1 MSSSPFWSCASAH
14 QATHHGIGVC
24 LNGVRYLLLFKLTCC
39 VYTSLVLV
47 FGDCSCYVG
56 SRRAAPEAVNERD
69 FCESALIWLVTGFIL
84 LTPVFYPGKTLFTF
98 PVRSLIHI
106 LTSAA
111 LNAVGAWAP
120 LAAMKSGGRASIV
133 VPFIALYPLVV
144 VLTAPIILRESI
156 SLTQGIGVGC
166 ALVAVVLL
174 ST

>member
-1 MSSSPFWSCASAH
+1 VHIPPWFWYSA
-14 QATHHGIGVC
+14 I
-24 LNGVRYLLLFKLTCC
+24 
-39 VYTSLVLV
+39 VLV
-47 FGDCSCYVG
+47 TWGVVG
-56 SRRAAPEAVNERD
+56 LLQKLSTNEISA
-69 FCESALIWLVTGFIL
+69 ESALIWLVAGFIL

-98 PVRSLIHI
+98 PVRSLIYI

-111 LNAVGAWAP
+111 LNAVGAWAL

-133 VPFIALYPLVV
+133 VPLTALYPLVV

-156 SLTQGIGVGC
+156 SPTQGIGVGC